1 MVRISISIMSFDIMS
16 LEKQLLLRATP
27 SIVIVL
33 LLHQLHLQQCM
44 VIESSL
50 TKDTLFAN
58 VDGLL

>member
-58 VDGLL
+58 VDDLL